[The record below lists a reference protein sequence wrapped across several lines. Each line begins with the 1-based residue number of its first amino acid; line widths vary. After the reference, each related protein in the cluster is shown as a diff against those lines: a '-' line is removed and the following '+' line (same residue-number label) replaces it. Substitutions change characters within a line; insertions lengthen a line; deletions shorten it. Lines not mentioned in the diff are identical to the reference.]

1 MGPRKLNDQ
10 GQPLC
15 KWGHVVAGDNAMPFR
30 GHTVRC
36 VQCNR
41 DISKRYSK
49 RVRAEGFSRKALEEV
64 RLGRPV
70 KGDIGRVDASVYAK
84 LQG

>member
-1 MGPRKLNDQ
+1 
-10 GQPLC
+10 
-15 KWGHVVAGDNAMPFR
+15 
-30 GHTVRC
+30 
-36 VQCNR
+36 
-41 DISKRYSK
+41 
-49 RVRAEGFSRKALEEV
+49 VRAEGFSRKALEEV